1 MSPPRCTS
9 PLQLC
14 PKLQPQ
20 PANAKHHTGEITPPS
35 HGRGLHRGAEESL
48 AEPGERGDSS
58 CTPPAQ
64 AAEPQLPVGRS
75 RGSCPPGCCRSPSPC
90 PAPFGHCYSV
100 PNRKLLFLFLTGDSP
115 LALGSR
121 SVWVQIRE
129 TEARSHKAV
138 WTHPSRLWSSPV
150 PLLRGWHIAPEPAA
164 AAALPQTDVLRCIGA
179 VGINYPPN

>member
-20 PANAKHHTGEITPPS
+20 PANAKHRTGEITPPS
-35 HGRGLHRGAEESL
+35 RGRGLHRGAEESL

-58 CTPPAQ
+58 CTPQ
-64 AAEPQLPVGRS
+64 HRRQ
-75 RGSCPPGCCRSPSPC
+75 SPSSRLVARGG
-90 PAPFGHCYSV
+90 PAHRDAAAYPHPARHRSGTAIRF
-100 PNRKLLFLFLTGDSP
+100 PAKLLFLLLTGDSP

-121 SVWVQIRE
+121 SVWIQIRE

-138 WTHPSRLWSSPV
+138 WTHPSRLWLSPV

-164 AAALPQTDVLRCIGA
+164 AAALPQTDVLRCVGE